1 MPATAP
7 AMYPAVALAT
17 AAAPTAG
24 TDPIEVQALTKHF
37 GGIAALDGVDLVA
50 GAGEVLGIIG
60 VNGAGKTTLMNCICG
75 IYRADAGRVSI
86 GGRDMTGLAPHEI
99 AHAGVGRTFQ
109 IPRVFRRM
117 SLIDNLL
124 IPVLERTAPDEQLIE
139 TAEAMLEQMRLIDLR
154 HNLAEE
160 LSGGQQKLLE
170 MARMLMPEPTVVMLD
185 EPFAGVH
192 PLLCRFMIER
202 IEAIA
207 AAGKTVLLI
216 SHDLT
221 SIYRLSR
228 RVAALNQGRVIAE
241 GTVAEIRGNPA
252 VIEAYLGN

>member
-1 MPATAP
+1 MSATK
-7 AMYPAVALAT
+7 T
-17 AAAPTAG
+17 AA
-24 TDPIEVQALTKHF
+24 IEVHGLYKHF
-37 GGIAALDGVDLVA
+37 GGLAALDGIELEA
-50 GAGEVLGIIG
+50 HAAEVLGIIG

-75 IYRADAGRVSI
+75 IYRADRGSVAI
-86 GGRDMTGLAPHEI
+86 GGRDMTGLTPHEI

-109 IPRVFRRM
+109 IPRVFRKM

-124 IPVLERTAPDEQLIE
+124 VPVLDRADPDQALIE
-139 TAEAMLEQMRLIDLR
+139 RAEAMLEQMRLIELR
-154 HNLAEE
+154 HNFAEE

-170 MARMLMPEPTVVMLD
+170 MARMLMPEPKVVMLD

-192 PLLCRFMIER
+192 PTLCRFMIER

-207 AAGKTVLLI
+207 AGGKTVLLI

-221 SIYRLSR
+221 SIYRLSH

-241 GTVAEIRGNPA
+241 GSVAEIRGNPA
-252 VIEAYLGN
+252 VVEAYLGA

>member
-1 MPATAP
+1 M
-7 AMYPAVALAT
+7 T
-17 AAAPTAG
+17 AA
-24 TDPIEVQALTKHF
+24 IEVHGPYKHF
-37 GGIAALDGVDLVA
+37 GGLAALDGVELEA
-50 GAGEVLGIIG
+50 RAAEVLGIIG

-75 IYRADAGRVSI
+75 IYRADKGRVSI
-86 GGRDMTGLAPHEI
+86 GGRDMTGLTPHEI

-109 IPRVFRRM
+109 IPRVFRKM

-124 IPVLERTAPDEQLIE
+124 VPVLDRAETDRALIE
-139 TAEAMLEQMRLIDLR
+139 RAEAMLEQMRLIELR
-154 HNLAEE
+154 HNFAEE

-170 MARMLMPEPTVVMLD
+170 MARMLMPEPKVVMLD

-192 PLLCRFMIER
+192 PLLCRFMIEQ

-207 AAGKTVLLI
+207 AGGKTVLLI

-221 SIYRLSR
+221 SIYRLSH

-241 GTVAEIRGNPA
+241 GSVDEIRGNPA
-252 VIEAYLGN
+252 VVEAYLGA

>member
-1 MPATAP
+1 MTPAA
-7 AMYPAVALAT
+7 
-17 AAAPTAG
+17 
-24 TDPIEVQALTKHF
+24 IEARELRKHF
-37 GGIAALDGVDLVA
+37 GGVKALDGVDLRA

-75 IYRADAGRVSI
+75 IYALDSGRVSI
-86 GGRDMTGLAPHEI
+86 GGRDVTGLAPHEI

-109 IPRVFRRM
+109 IPRVFRKM
-117 SLIDNLL
+117 SLVDNLL
-124 IPVLERTAPDEQLIE
+124 VPVLDRPAADRELVEA
-139 TAEAMLEQMRLIDLR
+139 AEAMLEQMRLVDLR

-170 MARMLMPEPTVVMLD
+170 MARMLMPGPSVVMLD

-192 PLLCRFMIER
+192 PTLCRFMIER

-207 AAGKTVLLI
+207 AGGKTVLLI

-221 SIYRLSR
+221 SIYRLSQ

-241 GTVAEIRGNPA
+241 GSVAEIRGNRA
-252 VIEAYLGN
+252 VVEAYLGN

>member
-1 MPATAP
+1 M
-7 AMYPAVALAT
+7 T
-17 AAAPTAG
+17 AA
-24 TDPIEVQALTKHF
+24 IEVHGLYKHF
-37 GGIAALDGVDLVA
+37 GGIAALDGVELEA
-50 GAGEVLGIIG
+50 RAAEVLGIIG

-75 IYRADAGRVSI
+75 IYRADKGRVSI
-86 GGRDMTGLAPHEI
+86 GGRDMTGLTPHEI

-109 IPRVFRRM
+109 IPRVFRKM

-124 IPVLERTAPDEQLIE
+124 VPVLDRVETDRSLIE
-139 TAEAMLEQMRLIDLR
+139 RAEAMLEQMRLIELR
-154 HNLAEE
+154 HNFAEE

-170 MARMLMPEPTVVMLD
+170 MARMLMPEPKVVMLD

-192 PLLCRFMIER
+192 PTLCRFMIEQ

-207 AAGKTVLLI
+207 AGGKTVLLI

-221 SIYRLSR
+221 SIYRLSH

-241 GTVAEIRGNPA
+241 GSVDEIRGNPA
-252 VIEAYLGN
+252 VVEAYLGA

>member
-1 MPATAP
+1 MAVTMATATVGGP
-7 AMYPAVALAT
+7 ADAPAA
-17 AAAPTAG
+17 
-24 TDPIEVQALTKHF
+24 IEVRGLRKHF
-37 GGIAALDGVDLVA
+37 GGVKALDGIDLAA

-75 IYRADAGRVSI
+75 IYLPDAGRVAI
-86 GGRDMTGLAPHEI
+86 GGRDVTGQAPHLI

-109 IPRVFRRM
+109 VPRVFRRM
-117 SLIDNLL
+117 SLVDNLL
-124 IPVLERTAPDEQLIE
+124 VPVLRRHASDRELVDA
-139 TAEAMLEQMRLIDLR
+139 AEEMLAQMRLADLR

-170 MARMLMPEPTVVMLD
+170 MARMLMPDPTVVMLD

-192 PLLCRFMIER
+192 PTLCRFMIER
-202 IEAIA
+202 IEAMA
-207 AAGKTVLLI
+207 AGGKTVLLI

-228 RVAALNQGRVIAE
+228 RVVALNQGRVIAE
-241 GTVAEIRGNPA
+241 GSVAAIRANPA
-252 VIEAYLGN
+252 VVEAYLGG

>member
-1 MPATAP
+1 MSATTTPA
-7 AMYPAVALAT
+7 
-17 AAAPTAG
+17 
-24 TDPIEVQALTKHF
+24 IEVHGLYKHF
-37 GGIAALDGVDLVA
+37 GGLAALDGIELEA
-50 GAGEVLGIIG
+50 RAAEVLGIIG

-75 IYRADAGRVSI
+75 IYRTDRGRVSI
-86 GGRDMTGLAPHEI
+86 GGRDMTGLTPHEI

-109 IPRVFRRM
+109 VPRVFRKM

-124 IPVLERTAPDEQLIE
+124 VPVLDRSDTDRALIE
-139 TAEAMLEQMRLIDLR
+139 RAEAMLEQMRLIELR
-154 HNLAEE
+154 HNFAEE

-170 MARMLMPEPTVVMLD
+170 MARMLMPEPKVVMLD

-192 PLLCRFMIER
+192 PTLCRFMIEQ

-207 AAGKTVLLI
+207 AGGKTVLLI

-221 SIYRLSR
+221 SIYRLSH

-241 GTVAEIRGNPA
+241 GSVAEIRKNPA
-252 VIEAYLGN
+252 VVEAYLGT

>member
-1 MPATAP
+1 M
-7 AMYPAVALAT
+7 T
-17 AAAPTAG
+17 AA
-24 TDPIEVQALTKHF
+24 IEVRGLYKHF
-37 GGIAALDGVDLVA
+37 GGIAALDGVELEA
-50 GAGEVLGIIG
+50 RPTEVLGIIG

-75 IYRADAGRVSI
+75 IYRADRGRVAI
-86 GGRDMTGLAPHEI
+86 GGLDVTGLAPHEV

-109 IPRVFRRM
+109 IPRVFRKM

-124 IPVLERTAPDEQLIE
+124 VPVLDRGDSDSALIE
-139 TAEAMLEQMRLIDLR
+139 RAEAMLEQMRLIDLR
-154 HNLAEE
+154 HNFAEE

-170 MARMLMPEPTVVMLD
+170 MARMLMPEPQVVMLD

-192 PLLCRFMIER
+192 PMLCLFMIEQ

-207 AAGKTVLLI
+207 ASGKTVLLI

-221 SIYRLSR
+221 SIYRLSH

-241 GTVAEIRGNPA
+241 GSVDEIRGNPA
-252 VIEAYLGN
+252 VVEAYLGA

>member
-1 MPATAP
+1 MT
-7 AMYPAVALAT
+7 VTTTTTTT
-17 AAAPTAG
+17 AAIG
-24 TDPIEVQALTKHF
+24 VHELHKHF
-37 GGIAALDGVDLVA
+37 GGLVALDGIELEA
-50 GAGEVLGIIG
+50 RAGEVLGIIG

-75 IYRADAGRVSI
+75 IYRADRGRVSI
-86 GGRDMTGLAPHEI
+86 GGRDMTGLSPHEI

-109 IPRVFRRM
+109 VPRVFRKM

-124 IPVLERTAPDEQLIE
+124 VPVLDRPVPDRALIE
-139 TAEAMLEQMRLIDLR
+139 RAEAMLEQMRLIELR
-154 HNLAEE
+154 HNFAEE

-170 MARMLMPEPTVVMLD
+170 MARMLMPEPKVVMLD

-192 PLLCRFMIER
+192 PTLCRFMIEQ

-207 AAGKTVLLI
+207 AGGKTVLLI

-221 SIYRLSR
+221 SIYRLSH

-241 GTVAEIRGNPA
+241 GSVDEIRGNPA
-252 VIEAYLGN
+252 VVEAYLGA

>member
-1 MPATAP
+1 M
-7 AMYPAVALAT
+7 T
-17 AAAPTAG
+17 AA
-24 TDPIEVQALTKHF
+24 IEVHGLYKHF
-37 GGIAALDGVDLVA
+37 GGLAALDGVELEA
-50 GAGEVLGIIG
+50 RAAEVLGIIG

-75 IYRADAGRVSI
+75 IYRADKGRVSI
-86 GGRDMTGLAPHEI
+86 GGRDMTGLTPHEI

-109 IPRVFRRM
+109 IPRVFRKM

-124 IPVLERTAPDEQLIE
+124 VPVLDRAETDRALIE
-139 TAEAMLEQMRLIDLR
+139 RAEAMLEQMRLIDLR
-154 HNLAEE
+154 HNFAEE

-170 MARMLMPEPTVVMLD
+170 MARMLMPEPKVVMLD

-192 PLLCRFMIER
+192 PLLCRFMIEQ

-207 AAGKTVLLI
+207 AGGKTVLLI

-221 SIYRLSR
+221 SIYRLSH

-241 GTVAEIRGNPA
+241 GSVDEIRGNPA
-252 VIEAYLGN
+252 VVEAYLGA

>member
-1 MPATAP
+1 M
-7 AMYPAVALAT
+7 T
-17 AAAPTAG
+17 AA
-24 TDPIEVQALTKHF
+24 IEVHGLYKHF
-37 GGIAALDGVDLVA
+37 GGLAALDGVELEA
-50 GAGEVLGIIG
+50 RAAEVLGIIG

-75 IYRADAGRVSI
+75 IYRADKGRVSI
-86 GGRDMTGLAPHEI
+86 GGRDMTGLTPHEI

-109 IPRVFRRM
+109 IPRVFRKM

-124 IPVLERTAPDEQLIE
+124 VPVLDRAETDRALIE
-139 TAEAMLEQMRLIDLR
+139 RAEAMLEQMRLIELR
-154 HNLAEE
+154 HNFAEE

-170 MARMLMPEPTVVMLD
+170 MARMLMPEPKVVMLD

-192 PLLCRFMIER
+192 PLLCRFMIEQ

-207 AAGKTVLLI
+207 AGGKTVLLI

-221 SIYRLSR
+221 SIYRLSH

-241 GTVAEIRGNPA
+241 GSVDEIRGNPA
-252 VIEAYLGN
+252 VVEAYLGA